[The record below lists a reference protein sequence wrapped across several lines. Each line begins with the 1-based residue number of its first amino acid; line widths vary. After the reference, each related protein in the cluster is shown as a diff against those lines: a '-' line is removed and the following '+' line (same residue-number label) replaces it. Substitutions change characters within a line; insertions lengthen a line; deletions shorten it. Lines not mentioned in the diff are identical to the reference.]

1 MKNLDSSDL
10 SASCPL
16 SAQKAAMGEGC
27 QEHYILGLPFG
38 KWLLQRHNG
47 Q

>member
-1 MKNLDSSDL
+1 MTNLDSSDL

-16 SAQKAAMGEGC
+16 SAQKAMGEGH
-27 QEHYILGLPFG
+27 QEHYILGLPFD